1 MKKLI
6 SIFTLL
12 ICMVAISAF
21 AQKRAFTIADLYK
34 IKGVESLSISPD
46 GNRIAFAERSYDLPK
61 GKTFTNVYVMN
72 TEGTNK
78 VAITTNGKANE
89 PFWSS
94 DNKNLYFVSSESG
107 TPQVY
112 RYSFA
117 DAKTEKLTDFSM
129 GIGGPVLSPD
139 NQLIAFTAD
148 VYPECGAD
156 SRANAIADS
165 LATNGPTQAYL
176 ADHLL
181 FRHWTSYSEGKCSHI
196 IIYNI
201 AKQTYT
207 DLTPGNFVSPI
218 FMLGGGIGFNFSPDS
233 KELCFVSNHTDHP
246 EANTN
251 ADMFLIPVTG
261 GQAVNITKENTAWD
275 GSPIYSPDGKYIAY
289 RKQLVPGH
297 ESDRFRLALYNRQ
310 TGTSEIITDAFDN
323 WVTDFKWSADS
334 KSIYFAGDVT
344 GNQPIYKID
353 IASKKI
359 TPVSGDKAT
368 FAFDLDNKGNIY
380 YTASSTGK
388 PVALYRQN
396 LAKGKTTQITFLNEE
411 LENAVDIR
419 PSDTLWVA
427 GADGRKLEVFI
438 VKPHNFDPNKKYPL
452 ILNVHGGPQ
461 SQWMNSFRGDWQ
473 VYPGAGYVV
482 AYPNPHGSTGYGQE
496 YTTSIS
502 GDWGGKPFIDLMK
515 VTDALAN
522 LSYVDSTRM
531 GAMGW
536 SYGGYMMNWFQ
547 AQTKRFKC
555 LASMMGL
562 FDLESMW
569 GTTEEVWFPNFDLK
583 GQPWNS
589 NLYKKWSPSEYV
601 KNFAT
606 PTLIITG
613 QLDFRVSY
621 NQSLQYFT
629 TLQTLNIPSRLII
642 LKNDGHWPNT
652 VKSMPLYYDAHLD
665 WFHKYLGGDPA
676 PYDVDKLVK
685 NQVFNTK

>member
-1 MKKLI
+1 MKKLTCLLI
-6 SIFTLL
+6 LL
-12 ICMVAISAF
+12 ICIPVISVS

-34 IKGVESLSISPD
+34 IKGVESPVISTD
-46 GNRIAFAERSYDLPK
+46 GKRIAFVERNYDLPK

-72 TEGTNK
+72 TDGADK
-78 VAITTNGKANE
+78 VAITTSGKGNE

-94 DNKNLYFVSSESG
+94 DNKNLYYVSSESG
-107 TPQVY
+107 APQVY
-112 RYSFA
+112 RYSFT
-117 DAKTEKLTDFSM
+117 DSKTEKLTDFSM

-139 NQLIAFTAD
+139 NQLIAFATD

-261 GQAVNITKENTAWD
+261 GQSGEHHEKTTLHGTVLLSIHPTANT
-275 GSPIYSPDGKYIAY
+275 IAY
-289 RKQLVPGH
+289 RKQMVPGH
-297 ESDRFRLALYNRQ
+297 ESDRFRMALYNRQ
-310 TGTSEIITDAFDN
+310 TGTSEIITDTFDN
-323 WVTDFKWSADS
+323 WVNDFKWNADS
-334 KSIYFAGDVT
+334 KSIYFSGDVT

-411 LENAVDIR
+411 L
-419 PSDTLWVA
+419 
-427 GADGRKLEVFI
+427 
-438 VKPHNFDPNKKYPL
+438 
-452 ILNVHGGPQ
+452 
-461 SQWMNSFRGDWQ
+461 
-473 VYPGAGYVV
+473 
-482 AYPNPHGSTGYGQE
+482 
-496 YTTSIS
+496 
-502 GDWGGKPFIDLMK
+502 GK
-515 VTDALAN
+515 T
-522 LSYVDSTRM
+522 
-531 GAMGW
+531 
-536 SYGGYMMNWFQ
+536 Q
-547 AQTKRFKC
+547 
-555 LASMMGL
+555 
-562 FDLESMW
+562 
-569 GTTEEVWFPNFDLK
+569 
-583 GQPWNS
+583 
-589 NLYKKWSPSEYV
+589 
-601 KNFAT
+601 
-606 PTLIITG
+606 
-613 QLDFRVSY
+613 
-621 NQSLQYFT
+621 
-629 TLQTLNIPSRLII
+629 
-642 LKNDGHWPNT
+642 
-652 VKSMPLYYDAHLD
+652 
-665 WFHKYLGGDPA
+665 
-676 PYDVDKLVK
+676 
-685 NQVFNTK
+685 